1 MRMSKESSR
10 ERIKVAVRVR
20 PLPNGIDL
28 NSESSAIRVEGN
40 VVSASDEKR
49 FTFDQCFDQSSLQ
62 KEIFLK
68 SCTDIVDSVLQGY
81 NGTIFAYGQTGSG
94 KTFTMQGLLQQ
105 EESLGV
111 MPRCFRK
118 IFETISSSKDKN
130 VTYLIRASFVEI
142 YNEELRDLLSE
153 QRQNGA
159 SPNELELKDRDGA
172 ISVVGLSEVVV
183 HSYDELTTL
192 LQKGQA
198 NRATGATAMNDVSSR
213 SHAVFQVFVEQCQRS
228 QNGVANVKVGKLSL
242 VDLAG
247 SERQSKTQ
255 STGIRFTEATKI
267 NLSLTALAHV
277 MSSIVS
283 GAPHIPY
290 RDSKLTRLLQDAL
303 GGNSKTLM
311 IATISPDQSNLS
323 ETLNTLRYAWRAKQ
337 IKNKPLVNDKPQNAM
352 VLQVQNQIQQIQ
364 SDMNGSIEAEISTLE
379 QAQLDQLN
387 KQLQEIQSDISMTE
401 IEKQRLTMAVE
412 QKRDILT
419 QERTQRQSME
429 LELQNLQSKIIVGG
443 KNLVEESR
451 RLDDKLLKE
460 KANVQAAKRDEK
472 QAILDLE
479 QLLANGLQI
488 KRTYASTVDQ
498 IKDQEKQIQSLQKL
512 IKTEQIELDEIIGN
526 LSLETEELEVEQK
539 DLNKQCKLKLLILQ
553 YYLPEDL
560 FSVIIRTLNI

>member
-1 MRMSKESSR
+1 MSKESFR

-20 PLPNGIDL
+20 PLPKGIDL
-28 NSESSAIRVEGN
+28 HSESSAIRVEDN
-40 VVSASDEKR
+40 VVVSTSDEKR
-49 FTFDQCFDQSSLQ
+49 FQFDQCYDQFSQQ

-94 KTFTMQGLLQQ
+94 KTFTMQGQLQH
-105 EESLGV
+105 EGSLGV
-111 MPRCFRK
+111 MPRCFRR
-118 IFETISSSKDKN
+118 IFETISSSKDRN

-142 YNEELRDLLSE
+142 YNEELRDLLSD

-159 SPNELELKDRDGA
+159 YVDKLELKDRDGA

-183 HSYDELTTL
+183 QSYDELTAL

-228 QNGVANVKVGKLSL
+228 QNGGVANVKVGKLSL

-255 STGIRFTEATKI
+255 STGIRFAEATKI

-311 IATISPDQSNLS
+311 IATISPDQSSLS

-364 SDMNGSIEAEISTLE
+364 SDMDSSNEAELSALE
-379 QAQLDQLN
+379 QSQLDQLN
-387 KQLQEIQSDISMTE
+387 EQLREIQSDISMNE
-401 IEKQRLTMAVE
+401 IEKQRLIQAVE

-419 QERTQRQSME
+419 KERTQRLSME
-429 LELQNLQSKIIVGG
+429 RELQNLQSKIVVGG

-451 RLDDKLLKE
+451 RLDDELLKE
-460 KANVQAAKRDEK
+460 KANVQAAKREEE
-472 QAILDLE
+472 QAVLDLE
-479 QLLANGLQI
+479 QLLANGHQM
-488 KRTYASTVDQ
+488 KRTYASILDQ

-512 IKTEQIELDEIIGN
+512 IKTEQVELDEIMGN
-526 LSLETEELEVEQK
+526 VQLEIEELEVEQK

-553 YYLPEDL
+553 YYLPKDL
-560 FSVIIRTLNI
+560 FSVIIRSLNI